1 MMKAQ
6 TLIKTLPGNSGLKF
20 IIMGI
25 FVLLISTGFVWV
37 ATDQVIAPPL
47 VRTMDFLWRL
57 IVCRCVFQFDLLQ

>member
-1 MMKAQ
+1 MKAQ
-6 TLIKTLPGNSGLKF
+6 TFLRTLPASSGLKLK
-20 IIMGI
+20 IMGI
-25 FVLLISTGFVWV
+25 LILVISTGFVWM